1 MMPAWSANPN
11 AADCS
16 EVDGGGRDWCV
27 GPAQPARHLRFLPA
41 RCRGTLSQVI
51 TLPEVLAE
59 LRKLQSEL
67 AQRHVARIGVF
78 GSMARGEATPQSDI
92 DVLVEMTD
100 EGDLF
105 DLVSVKTLLE
115 RTFDQSVDVV
125 PVGGLKQDVR
135 DVILR
140 EVRYAA

>member
-1 MMPAWSANPN
+1 
-11 AADCS
+11 
-16 EVDGGGRDWCV
+16 
-27 GPAQPARHLRFLPA
+27 
-41 RCRGTLSQVI
+41 
-51 TLPEVLAE
+51 
-59 LRKLQSEL
+59 
-67 AQRHVARIGVF
+67 
-78 GSMARGEATPQSDI
+78 MARGDATPQSDI

-115 RTFDQSVDVV
+115 RTFNQSVDVV

>member
-1 MMPAWSANPN
+1 M
-11 AADCS
+11 DCWK
-16 EVDGGGRDWCV
+16 VDGVTVIGV
-27 GPAQPARHLRFLPA
+27 QVQLNPPSHLRFLPA

-59 LRKLQSEL
+59 LRRLQSEL

-78 GSMARGEATPQSDI
+78 GSMARGEATAQSDI

-115 RTFDQSVDVV
+115 RTFEQSVDVV

>member
-1 MMPAWSANPN
+1 
-11 AADCS
+11 
-16 EVDGGGRDWCV
+16 
-27 GPAQPARHLRFLPA
+27 
-41 RCRGTLSQVI
+41 
-51 TLPEVLAE
+51 
-59 LRKLQSEL
+59 
-67 AQRHVARIGVF
+67 
-78 GSMARGEATPQSDI
+78 MARGEATAQSDI

-105 DLVSVKTLLE
+105 DLVSVKTLFE
-115 RTFDQSVDVV
+115 RTFNQSVDVV

>member
-1 MMPAWSANPN
+1 M
-11 AADCS
+11 
-16 EVDGGGRDWCV
+16 
-27 GPAQPARHLRFLPA
+27 
-41 RCRGTLSQVI
+41 I

-67 AQRHVARIGVF
+67 ARRHVARIGVF
-78 GSMARGEATPQSDI
+78 GSIARGEATPQSDI

-115 RTFDQSVDVV
+115 RTFGQSVDVV

>member
-1 MMPAWSANPN
+1 MQVQLNPP
-11 AADCS
+11 
-16 EVDGGGRDWCV
+16 RY
-27 GPAQPARHLRFLPA
+27 LRFLPA

-59 LRKLQSEL
+59 LRRLQSEL

-78 GSMARGEATPQSDI
+78 GSMARGEATAQSDI

-115 RTFDQSVDVV
+115 RTFEQSVDVV

>member
-1 MMPAWSANPN
+1 
-11 AADCS
+11 
-16 EVDGGGRDWCV
+16 
-27 GPAQPARHLRFLPA
+27 
-41 RCRGTLSQVI
+41 
-51 TLPEVLAE
+51 
-59 LRKLQSEL
+59 
-67 AQRHVARIGVF
+67 
-78 GSMARGEATPQSDI
+78 MARGEATAQSDI

>member
-1 MMPAWSANPN
+1 
-11 AADCS
+11 
-16 EVDGGGRDWCV
+16 
-27 GPAQPARHLRFLPA
+27 
-41 RCRGTLSQVI
+41 
-51 TLPEVLAE
+51 
-59 LRKLQSEL
+59 
-67 AQRHVARIGVF
+67 
-78 GSMARGEATPQSDI
+78 MARGEATPQSDI

-125 PVGGLKQDVR
+125 PVGALKQDVR

>member
-1 MMPAWSANPN
+1 
-11 AADCS
+11 
-16 EVDGGGRDWCV
+16 
-27 GPAQPARHLRFLPA
+27 
-41 RCRGTLSQVI
+41 VI
-51 TLPEVLAE
+51 TLSTVLVE
-59 LRKLQSEL
+59 LGKLQAEL

-78 GSMARGEATPQSDI
+78 GSIARGEETPQSDI

-105 DLVSVKTLLE
+105 DLVSIKTLLE
-115 RTFDQSVDVV
+115 RTFGQPVDVV

>member
-1 MMPAWSANPN
+1 
-11 AADCS
+11 
-16 EVDGGGRDWCV
+16 
-27 GPAQPARHLRFLPA
+27 
-41 RCRGTLSQVI
+41 
-51 TLPEVLAE
+51 
-59 LRKLQSEL
+59 
-67 AQRHVARIGVF
+67 
-78 GSMARGEATPQSDI
+78 MARGEATPQSDI

-115 RTFDQSVDVV
+115 RTFEQSVDVV

>member
-1 MMPAWSANPN
+1 
-11 AADCS
+11 
-16 EVDGGGRDWCV
+16 
-27 GPAQPARHLRFLPA
+27 
-41 RCRGTLSQVI
+41 
-51 TLPEVLAE
+51 
-59 LRKLQSEL
+59 
-67 AQRHVARIGVF
+67 
-78 GSMARGEATPQSDI
+78 
-92 DVLVEMTD
+92 MTD

>member
-1 MMPAWSANPN
+1 
-11 AADCS
+11 
-16 EVDGGGRDWCV
+16 
-27 GPAQPARHLRFLPA
+27 
-41 RCRGTLSQVI
+41 
-51 TLPEVLAE
+51 
-59 LRKLQSEL
+59 
-67 AQRHVARIGVF
+67 
-78 GSMARGEATPQSDI
+78 MARGEATAQSDI

-115 RTFDQSVDVV
+115 RTFDQSVDIV

>member
-1 MMPAWSANPN
+1 MGVAGIGVQVQLNP
-11 AADCS
+11 
-16 EVDGGGRDWCV
+16 
-27 GPAQPARHLRFLPA
+27 PRHLRFLPA
-41 RCRGTLSQVI
+41 RCRGNLPQVI

-78 GSMARGEATPQSDI
+78 GSMARGEATAQSDI

-115 RTFDQSVDVV
+115 RTFEQSVDVV

>member
-1 MMPAWSANPN
+1 
-11 AADCS
+11 
-16 EVDGGGRDWCV
+16 
-27 GPAQPARHLRFLPA
+27 
-41 RCRGTLSQVI
+41 
-51 TLPEVLAE
+51 
-59 LRKLQSEL
+59 
-67 AQRHVARIGVF
+67 
-78 GSMARGEATPQSDI
+78 MARGEATPQSDI
-92 DVLVEMTD
+92 DVLVEMPD

>member
-1 MMPAWSANPN
+1 M
-11 AADCS
+11 
-16 EVDGGGRDWCV
+16 V
-27 GPAQPARHLRFLPA
+27 
-41 RCRGTLSQVI
+41 
-51 TLPEVLAE
+51 
-59 LRKLQSEL
+59 
-67 AQRHVARIGVF
+67 
-78 GSMARGEATPQSDI
+78 RGEATPQSDI

>member
-1 MMPAWSANPN
+1 
-11 AADCS
+11 
-16 EVDGGGRDWCV
+16 
-27 GPAQPARHLRFLPA
+27 
-41 RCRGTLSQVI
+41 
-51 TLPEVLAE
+51 
-59 LRKLQSEL
+59 
-67 AQRHVARIGVF
+67 
-78 GSMARGEATPQSDI
+78 MARGEATAQSDI

-115 RTFDQSVDVV
+115 RTFEQSVDVV

>member
-1 MMPAWSANPN
+1 
-11 AADCS
+11 
-16 EVDGGGRDWCV
+16 
-27 GPAQPARHLRFLPA
+27 
-41 RCRGTLSQVI
+41 
-51 TLPEVLAE
+51 
-59 LRKLQSEL
+59 
-67 AQRHVARIGVF
+67 
-78 GSMARGEATPQSDI
+78 MARGEATPQSDI

>member
-1 MMPAWSANPN
+1 
-11 AADCS
+11 
-16 EVDGGGRDWCV
+16 
-27 GPAQPARHLRFLPA
+27 
-41 RCRGTLSQVI
+41 
-51 TLPEVLAE
+51 
-59 LRKLQSEL
+59 
-67 AQRHVARIGVF
+67 
-78 GSMARGEATPQSDI
+78 MARGEATPQSDI

-115 RTFDQSVDVV
+115 RTFNQSVDVV

>member
-1 MMPAWSANPN
+1 MI
-11 AADCS
+11 
-16 EVDGGGRDWCV
+16 
-27 GPAQPARHLRFLPA
+27 
-41 RCRGTLSQVI
+41 TLS
-51 TLPEVLAE
+51 TVLVE
-59 LRKLQSEL
+59 LGKLQAEL

-78 GSMARGEATPQSDI
+78 GSIARGEETPQSDI

-105 DLVSVKTLLE
+105 DLVSIKTLLE
-115 RTFDQSVDVV
+115 RTFGQPVAVV

>member
-1 MMPAWSANPN
+1 
-11 AADCS
+11 
-16 EVDGGGRDWCV
+16 
-27 GPAQPARHLRFLPA
+27 
-41 RCRGTLSQVI
+41 
-51 TLPEVLAE
+51 
-59 LRKLQSEL
+59 
-67 AQRHVARIGVF
+67 
-78 GSMARGEATPQSDI
+78 MARGDATPQSDI

-105 DLVSVKTLLE
+105 DLVSIKTLLE

>member
-1 MMPAWSANPN
+1 
-11 AADCS
+11 
-16 EVDGGGRDWCV
+16 
-27 GPAQPARHLRFLPA
+27 
-41 RCRGTLSQVI
+41 
-51 TLPEVLAE
+51 
-59 LRKLQSEL
+59 
-67 AQRHVARIGVF
+67 
-78 GSMARGEATPQSDI
+78 MARGEATAQSDI

-125 PVGGLKQDVR
+125 PIGGLKQDVR

>member
-1 MMPAWSANPN
+1 
-11 AADCS
+11 
-16 EVDGGGRDWCV
+16 
-27 GPAQPARHLRFLPA
+27 
-41 RCRGTLSQVI
+41 
-51 TLPEVLAE
+51 
-59 LRKLQSEL
+59 
-67 AQRHVARIGVF
+67 
-78 GSMARGEATPQSDI
+78 MARGEATPQSDI

-115 RTFDQSVDVV
+115 RTFNQSVDVV

-135 DVILR
+135 DIILR

>member
-1 MMPAWSANPN
+1 MSTIGVQVQLNPP
-11 AADCS
+11 
-16 EVDGGGRDWCV
+16 RY
-27 GPAQPARHLRFLPA
+27 LRFLPA

-59 LRKLQSEL
+59 LRRLQSEL

-78 GSMARGEATPQSDI
+78 GSMARGEATAQSDI

>member
-1 MMPAWSANPN
+1 
-11 AADCS
+11 
-16 EVDGGGRDWCV
+16 
-27 GPAQPARHLRFLPA
+27 
-41 RCRGTLSQVI
+41 
-51 TLPEVLAE
+51 
-59 LRKLQSEL
+59 
-67 AQRHVARIGVF
+67 
-78 GSMARGEATPQSDI
+78 MARGEATPQSDI

-105 DLVSVKTLLE
+105 DLVSFKTLLE

>member
-1 MMPAWSANPN
+1 VSAIGVQVQLNPP
-11 AADCS
+11 
-16 EVDGGGRDWCV
+16 GL
-27 GPAQPARHLRFLPA
+27 LRFLPA
-41 RCRGTLSQVI
+41 RCRGTFSQVI

-59 LRKLQSEL
+59 LRRLQSEL

-92 DVLVEMTD
+92 DVLVEMTE

>member
-1 MMPAWSANPN
+1 MSTIGVQVQLNPP
-11 AADCS
+11 S
-16 EVDGGGRDWCV
+16 
-27 GPAQPARHLRFLPA
+27 HLRFLPA

-78 GSMARGEATPQSDI
+78 GSMARGEATAQSDI

>member
-1 MMPAWSANPN
+1 M
-11 AADCS
+11 
-16 EVDGGGRDWCV
+16 V
-27 GPAQPARHLRFLPA
+27 
-41 RCRGTLSQVI
+41 
-51 TLPEVLAE
+51 
-59 LRKLQSEL
+59 
-67 AQRHVARIGVF
+67 
-78 GSMARGEATPQSDI
+78 RGEATPQSDI

-100 EGDLF
+100 EGDVF

>member
-1 MMPAWSANPN
+1 
-11 AADCS
+11 
-16 EVDGGGRDWCV
+16 
-27 GPAQPARHLRFLPA
+27 
-41 RCRGTLSQVI
+41 
-51 TLPEVLAE
+51 
-59 LRKLQSEL
+59 
-67 AQRHVARIGVF
+67 
-78 GSMARGEATPQSDI
+78 MARGEATPQSDI

-115 RTFDQSVDVV
+115 RTFNQSVDVV
-125 PVGGLKQDVR
+125 PVGGLKQHVR